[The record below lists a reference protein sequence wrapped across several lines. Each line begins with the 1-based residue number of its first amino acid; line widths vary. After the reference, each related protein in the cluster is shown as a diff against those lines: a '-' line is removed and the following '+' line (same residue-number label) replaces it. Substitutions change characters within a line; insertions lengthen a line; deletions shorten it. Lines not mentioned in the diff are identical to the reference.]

1 MSQVVELTQALV
13 RLDTINPP
21 GQEEAAAELVAGR
34 LEAAGLE
41 VERHELGGGRPS
53 LVARLEGT
61 GDRPPLCMTGHLDT
75 VPLGSAK
82 WSVDPLAAEIDGDRL
97 YGRGTTDMKGGL
109 AAIVVAAER
118 LAALGRGEAGVEL
131 VVCAGEETG
140 CEGALQVA
148 RSDRAL
154 GRAGAV
160 LVAEPTLN
168 YPCLAHKG
176 VVWMTARTSG
186 RSSHGS
192 MPELGDNAV
201 YKLAR
206 AVGRLERFRFEHP
219 TDDLLGDPTLSVGTI
234 EGGVKVNVVPDFACA
249 TVDVRTVPGLA
260 EDDVVSALRAEMGD
274 DVELEL
280 WVALPP
286 VVTDPS
292 ERWVGDVFDVMEPLI
307 GERPSPRGLAYFTD
321 ASALTPAYGNVP
333 TIVCGPGDPGQAHQT
348 DEHCSVELLD
358 TSAEAFFEI
367 GRRWCRL

>member
-1 MSQVVELTQALV
+1 MSEVVELTQALV

-21 GQEEAAAELVAGR
+21 GQEEEAAALVAGR

-41 VERHELGGGRPS
+41 VERHELEPGRPS
-53 LVARLEGT
+53 LVARLEGG
-61 GDRPPLCMTGHLDT
+61 GDRSPLCMTAHLDT
-75 VPLGSAK
+75 VPLGRAE
-82 WSVDPLAAEIDGDRL
+82 WSRAPLAAEIDGDRL
-97 YGRGTTDMKGGL
+97 YGRGATDMKGGL

-118 LAALGRGEAGVEL
+118 LAGLGRGEGGLEL
-131 VVCAGEETG
+131 VLCAGEETG
-140 CEGALQVA
+140 CEGALQLA
-148 RSDRAL
+148 QRDRAL

-168 YPCLAHKG
+168 YPCVAHKG
-176 VVWMTARTSG
+176 VVWMTARTTG

-206 AVGRLERFRFEHP
+206 AIGRLERFSFDHP

-249 TVDVRTVPGLA
+249 TVDVRTVPGL
-260 EDDVVSALRAEMGD
+260 DDDAVLSALRAEMGD
-274 DVELEL
+274 EVELEP

-286 VVTDPS
+286 VVTDPG
-292 ERWVGDVFDVMEPLI
+292 EGWVDDVFEVMAPLI
-307 GERPSPRGLAYFTD
+307 GERAEPRGLAYFTD
-321 ASALTPAYGNVP
+321 ASALTPAYGGPP

-348 DEHCSVELLD
+348 DEHCSLALL
-358 TSAEAFFEI
+358 EAATEGFFEI

>member
-1 MSQVVELTQALV
+1 LSELVDLTKALV

-21 GQEEAAAELVAGR
+21 GQEAEAAELVAGR

-41 VERHELGGGRPS
+41 VERYELGAGRPS
-53 LVARLEGT
+53 LVARLEGG

-75 VPLGSAK
+75 VPLGRAE
-82 WSVDPLAAEIDGDRL
+82 WSRDPFAGETDGDRL

-118 LAALGRGEAGVEL
+118 LAGLGRGAGGLEL
-131 VVCAGEETG
+131 VLCAGEETG
-140 CEGALQVA
+140 CEGALHVA
-148 RSDRAL
+148 GLDGAL

-168 YPCLAHKG
+168 YPCVAHKG

-206 AVGRLERFRFEHP
+206 AIGRLEGFRFDHP

-249 TVDVRTVPGLA
+249 TVDVRTVPGL
-260 EDDVVSALRAEMGD
+260 DDDGVLTALRAETGD
-274 DVELEL
+274 EVELEP

-286 VVTDPS
+286 VVTDPA
-292 ERWVGDVFDVMEPLI
+292 EGWVAEVFDLMEPLV
-307 GERPSPRGLAYFTD
+307 GERPEPRGLAYFTD
-321 ASALTPAYGNVP
+321 ASALTPAYGGVP

-348 DEHCSVELLD
+348 DEHCSLELLEVA
-358 TSAEAFFEI
+358 AEGFFEI